1 MRMKVKAAPHSSNVV
16 IEMRPSDSSMPAT
29 PLPELRLK
37 KILVPVDFSEP
48 SRKAMAYATSFAK
61 QFNAELLLFHAVPIM
76 TAPAPMYSIPLETD
90 ARLREESS
98 KQLAQWR
105 SALPAELSS
114 KAIIGDGASAY
125 AQIVQTA
132 TENNVDL
139 IILGTHG
146 RTGAARWLIGS
157 TAERVVRYAAC
168 PVLVVREREHDF
180 IAEQKNGSTFA
191 E

>member
-1 MRMKVKAAPHSSNVV
+1 MKVKAAAGASNVV
-16 IEMRPSDSSMPAT
+16 IEMSPNDSSLPTT
-29 PLPELRLK
+29 PVPELRLK

-48 SRKAMAYATSFAK
+48 SRKALAYATSFAK
-61 QFNAELLLFHAVPIM
+61 QFNAELLLFHAVPFM
-76 TAPAPMYSIPLETD
+76 TAPAPMYSVPLETD
-90 ARLREESS
+90 ARLREESA
-98 KQLAQWR
+98 KQLSQWR

-114 KAIIGDGASAY
+114 KAIVGDGASAY
-125 AQIVQTA
+125 DQIVRAA
-132 TENNVDL
+132 TDNNVDL

-146 RTGAARWLIGS
+146 RTGTARWLIGS

-180 IAEQKNGSTFA
+180 IGEQKSGSTFA